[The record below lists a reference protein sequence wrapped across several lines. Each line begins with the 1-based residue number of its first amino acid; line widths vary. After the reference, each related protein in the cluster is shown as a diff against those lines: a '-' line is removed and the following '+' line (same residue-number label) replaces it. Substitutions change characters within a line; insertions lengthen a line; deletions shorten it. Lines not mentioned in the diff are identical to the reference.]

1 MRQTRTL
8 AYLCLLICFAILMS
22 ANAVAQTFTLGKT
35 VTIDFGAVWCVP
47 VYDGTNIVVSSESG
61 GAINPTFAIR
71 TEKQL
76 FLGTHRPVT
85 LEFKGV
91 NFPNGL

>member
-1 MRQTRTL
+1 MSEPCKMFSLVLPFGVYERLKTIARERETSIGG
-8 AYLCLLICFAILMS
+8 LLRE
-22 ANAVAQTFTLGKT
+22 
-35 VTIDFGAVWCVP
+35 GA
-47 VYDGTNIVVSSESG
+47 
-61 GAINPTFAIR
+61 NPTFAIR

-91 NFPNGL
+91 LFPNGL